1 MPPPGVPRRA
11 VLALAAGI
19 GVPRAARARTSL
31 ADVALPGADA
41 LLLVLSDLH
50 SAMERAAAMLGTI
63 DAVLAAH
70 RGVPAFILLNGDVFE
85 RGNAIARRS
94 EAAGDWAFLAALR
107 RRAPVVLNI
116 GNHETALVDDLAEV
130 VARAG
135 KLDLR
140 VVSNLRDRRSGL
152 PFAEVSA
159 AFRLPGGRRLR
170 VLGLA
175 THEAATYRPAARALI
190 DMPEPVDWARERL
203 PRIFAEDE
211 AWVLLSHAGVAADRA
226 ILPLLPGGTLLVGGH
241 EHLRFTHAEG
251 ATRYLHT
258 GSWNRSLSVVG
269 LGLGGALP
277 QIALREVAVEPG
289 QMEDA
294 AHAALVREITA
305 AHLAPEDAEVLFHL
319 PAPLNLP
326 QAARAAC
333 TALARATGSQ
343 AGLLGHTGFGTGLP
357 GGPVRRLD
365 FDAFLRFDGPV
376 FRAAADLT
384 ALASMAPRLN
394 QDESLPLAGRIGD
407 YAYIDSLPR
416 HPGRLASNGW
426 VRMNAAHFLGTEALQ
441 FDPVPNLALKPLVAR
456 ALAQG

>member
-1 MPPPGVPRRA
+1 MSAPGVPRRA
-11 VLALAAGI
+11 LLALPAGW
-19 GVPRAARARTSL
+19 GAPRAAGAETRLGDASL
-31 ADVALPGADA
+31 AGADA

-50 SAMERAAAMLGTI
+50 SAMERAAALLGTI

-70 RGVPAFILLNGDVFE
+70 RGVPAFILVNGDVFE

-94 EAAGDWAFLAALR
+94 EAVADWAFLAALR

-116 GNHETALVDDLAEV
+116 GNHETALIDDLAEV
-130 VARAG
+130 VARAR

-159 AFRLPGGRRLR
+159 GFRLSGGRRLR

-175 THEAATYRPAARALI
+175 TDEALTYRPAARALI

-203 PRIFAEDE
+203 PSLFAEAE
-211 AWVLLSHAGVAADRA
+211 ARVLLSHAGIAADRA

-258 GSWNRSLSVVG
+258 GSWNRTLSVVG
-269 LGLGGALP
+269 LGLGGTLP
-277 QIALREVAVEPG
+277 RIEVREVAVEPG
-289 QMEDA
+289 QAEDPT
-294 AHAALVREITA
+294 HAALVREVTA

-319 PAPLNLP
+319 PAPLKLP

-333 TALARATGSQ
+333 AALARATGSQ

-376 FRAAADLT
+376 FRAPADLA
-384 ALASMAPRLN
+384 ALAAMAPRLN
-394 QDESLPLAGRIGD
+394 QDEALPLAGRIGD
-407 YAYIDSLPR
+407 YAYVNSLPR
-416 HPGRLASNGW
+416 HPGLLASNSW
-426 VRMNAAHFLGTEALQ
+426 VRMNAAHFLGTEALH
-441 FDPVPNLALKPLVAR
+441 FDPVPNLALKPLVAG
-456 ALAQG
+456 ALARL